1 MGFLR
6 KNWRWIVA
14 PILLFALIVA
24 ALNLMGQ
31 ESQGYAIR

>member
-6 KNWRWIVA
+6 KNWLWIAA

-24 ALNLMGQ
+24 VLNLMGQ
-31 ESQGYAIR
+31 GSQGYAIR